1 MPGEEQVFGS
11 VTSRMQSFS
20 ANFVRI
26 ENSNRVLNSL
36 TICQPVMSLLR
47 EDLTFAGK
55 VYAVSFLV

>member
-1 MPGEEQVFGS
+1 MFGS

-26 ENSNRVLNSL
+26 ENLNRVLNSL

-55 VYAVSFLV
+55 VYAISVLV